1 MSMIIFTP
9 FNVLFYR
16 IWKRKKLLKTKLEKC
31 WRMLKKV
38 RTVYK
43 PRLRLDSRWCY
54 TRIFTPLNGHYL
66 IICFLQESADAIRV
80 AILRKKKNPLD
91 SNRGKIGSI
100 FFCGKAHF
108 FLLLSSFKHFSFW
121 VFYEMWFLNQK
132 TIKCTSKW
140 MPFAYYTLRK
150 LR

>member
-31 WRMLKKV
+31 WRMSKKV
-38 RTVYK
+38 RTG
-43 PRLRLDSRWCY
+43 
-54 TRIFTPLNGHYL
+54 IFTPLNGHYL

-91 SNRGKIGSI
+91 SNRGKIVSI

-108 FLLLSSFKHFSFW
+108 FLLLSSFEHFSFW